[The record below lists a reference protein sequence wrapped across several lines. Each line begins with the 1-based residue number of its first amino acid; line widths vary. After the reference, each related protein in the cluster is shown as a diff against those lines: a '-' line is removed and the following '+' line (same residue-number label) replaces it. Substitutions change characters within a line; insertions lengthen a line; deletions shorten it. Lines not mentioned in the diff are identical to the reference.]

1 VALTTRPP
9 SRQLSRQKIS
19 ALLQL
24 AKRGRKASITRPPI
38 VWTLPSMLS
47 LTGLQKIL
55 PDDLPYAII
64 GGIATTF
71 YMPARNTEDLDL
83 LILADDAERLEQ
95 ALAQQSWTK
104 LENIH
109 IRSEGIEIGG
119 GAWRSEEGELLDLLY
134 TPDLP
139 WARAALQLSNTV
151 ITPDGLRV
159 IALPYLILLKLL
171 ARRNR
176 DVLDIEEMLQYCDE
190 QKIAEIRFVIAE
202 IMPALSEDLEQ
213 HIAIAQMD

>member
-1 VALTTRPP
+1 MALNIRPP

-19 ALLQL
+19 ALLRL
-24 AKRGRKASITRPPI
+24 TKRGRSNLTTRPPI
-38 VWTLPSMLS
+38 TWTLPLMLS
-47 LTGLQKIL
+47 LPKLKTLL
-55 PDDLPYAII
+55 PDDLLYAII

-71 YMPARNTEDLDL
+71 YMPARNTQDLDL

-95 ALAQQSWTK
+95 ALIGQGWIQ

-109 IRSEGIEIGG
+109 IHSDDVEIMG
-119 GAWRSEEGELLDLLY
+119 GAWRSAEGELLDLLY
-134 TPDLP
+134 TPNLA
-139 WARAALQLSNTV
+139 WARTALHPKNTM
-151 ITPDGLRV
+151 TAPDGLRV

-176 DVLDIEEMLQYCDE
+176 DILDIEELLQYCDE
-190 QKIAEIRFVIAE
+190 QKIAEIRAVIAKA
-202 IMPALSEDLEQ
+202 MPALAEDLDQ

>member
-1 VALTTRPP
+1 MALTTRPP

-24 AKRGRKASITRPPI
+24 TKRGHSTTNRPPI
-38 VWTLPSMLS
+38 TWTLPPMLS
-47 LTGLQKIL
+47 LPRLKALL
-55 PDDLPYAII
+55 PDNLPYAII

-71 YMPARNTEDLDL
+71 YMPARTTQDLDL

-95 ALAQQSWTK
+95 ALTQQNWTK

-109 IRSEGIEIGG
+109 INSDSVEILG
-119 GAWRSEEGELLDLLY
+119 GAWRSAEDELLDLLY
-134 TPDLP
+134 APDLP
-139 WARAALQLSNTV
+139 WVKTALHPKNT
-151 ITPDGLRV
+151 TTAPDGLRV

-176 DVLDIEEMLQYCDE
+176 DILDIEEMLQYCDE
-190 QKIAEIRFVIAE
+190 QKIAEIRSTISEA
-202 IMPALSEDLEQ
+202 MPILLEDLEQ
-213 HIAIAQMD
+213 HIAISQMD